1 VNRDLILLSQEW
13 DASSSSL
20 SKRSF
25 QSKRVAISRNRS
37 RTTTTIS
44 NFYISVDGN
53 LTFLAHNT
61 LHRDQKPCAWI
72 YMKVSETRWAAFYL
86 YQVAD
91 TDIKLERVAYALSTW
106 YHDSRQTTGPRPV
119 VAYFSTTLE
128 IRKHQNW
135 DTLYAKHPLVR
146 SCSNVLTFSRS
157 KKTNIDWNASGTLNF
172 LEQLYRKVAS
182 LPDNKVQFAPIV

>member
-1 VNRDLILLSQEW
+1 MNRDLILLSQKW
-13 DASSSSL
+13 DGKDSSL

-25 QSKRVAISRNRS
+25 QSKRISVKRKRS

-44 NFYISVDGN
+44 EFDIYVDGV
-53 LTFLAHNT
+53 LTFHANST
-61 LHRDQKPCAWI
+61 LWKDSAPCAWI

-86 YQVAD
+86 YQSYT

-106 YHDSRQTTGPRPV
+106 YHDSRQTTGFRPV

-128 IRKHQNW
+128 IRKHQKW

-146 SCSNVLTFSRS
+146 SCSNLLTFSRS
-157 KKTNIDWNASGTLNF
+157 KKTNIDWNATGTLNY
-172 LEQLYRKVAS
+172 LDQLYRQVAK
-182 LPDNKVQFAPIV
+182 LPGNKVQFASIV